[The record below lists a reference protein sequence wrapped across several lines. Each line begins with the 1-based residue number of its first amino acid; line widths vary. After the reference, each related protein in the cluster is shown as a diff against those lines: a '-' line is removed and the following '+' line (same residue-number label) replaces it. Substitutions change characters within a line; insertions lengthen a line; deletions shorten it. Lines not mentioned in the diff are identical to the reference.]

1 MDCREARCI
10 IQNKRKSWGFWKPSR
25 NLPQEDKFQSLANL
39 KYHNSASA
47 TPVQEPT
54 ACEWQSVHRSA
65 ILFRNGLG
73 WLVEQAPPPASIQ
86 QRKKSRRGRD
96 RPASSLCICHS
107 PAVSS
112 RLFHCAVAWYK
123 GENTSGYYHDMM
135 ANDGACSLRP
145 IQARCIPM
153 RRYVS
158 FAIDENTDTCNEKCA
173 ANSRNQ
179 SLNQPSNNLMRPTL
193 ITTRPELNALYKQS
207 SSTVPGMCAYP
218 SVEASWVIW
227 DRKGNLIV

>member
-47 TPVQEPT
+47 TPCSST
-54 ACEWQSVHRSA
+54 NVHS
-65 ILFRNGLG
+65 L
-73 WLVEQAPPPASIQ
+73 
-86 QRKKSRRGRD
+86 RKKSRRERD
-96 RPASSLCICHS
+96 RPASSLLICHS

-145 IQARCIPM
+145 VQTRCIPM
-153 RRYVS
+153 RRCVNI
-158 FAIDENTDTCNEKCA
+158 AIDDDADTCNEKCA

-179 SLNQPSNNLMRPTL
+179 SLNRPSKNSMRPTL
-193 ITTRPELNALYKQS
+193 ITTRPELNALY
-207 SSTVPGMCAYP
+207 
-218 SVEASWVIW
+218 
-227 DRKGNLIV
+227 

>member
-65 ILFRNGLG
+65 ILFSATTRNAHFMQTGNGLG
-73 WLVEQAPPPASIQ
+73 WLVEQAPPPTSTQ
-86 QRKKSRRGRD
+86 PRKKSRRGRD
-96 RPASSLCICHS
+96 RPASSLLICHS

-135 ANDGACSLRP
+135 ANDGACSLRRLK
-145 IQARCIPM
+145 QA
-153 RRYVS
+153 
-158 FAIDENTDTCNEKCA
+158 
-173 ANSRNQ
+173 
-179 SLNQPSNNLMRPTL
+179 SN
-193 ITTRPELNALYKQS
+193 I
-207 SSTVPGMCAYP
+207 
-218 SVEASWVIW
+218 
-227 DRKGNLIV
+227 